1 MTWNPYVTQIARQ
14 TGMSEA
20 EVRRTAR
27 RSTITDDEARV
38 RGYESAVAYREALHD
53 FLNSN

>member
-1 MTWNPYVTQIARQ
+1 MTWNTYVTQIARQ

-27 RSTITDDEARV
+27 RSIITDDEARV